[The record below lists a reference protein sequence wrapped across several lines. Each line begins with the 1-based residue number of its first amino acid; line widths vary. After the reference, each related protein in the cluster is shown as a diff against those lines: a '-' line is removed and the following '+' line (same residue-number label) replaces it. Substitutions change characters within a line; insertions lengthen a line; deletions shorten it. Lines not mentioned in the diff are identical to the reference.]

1 MPKQIIVGGGL
12 SGGTSD
18 GGESHSDWV
27 GQMEKLPQ
35 SNGGV
40 PMKITSHMTGNNSEG
55 IEGGIDNKGIMSETQ
70 NDRKAKFAD
79 GHPGRGGIHRQY

>member
-1 MPKQIIVGGGL
+1 MPKINAGGAT
-12 SGGTSD
+12 GGTTD

-55 IEGGIDNKGIMSETQ
+55 IEGGIDIKGT
-70 NDRKAKFAD
+70 
-79 GHPGRGGIHRQY
+79 PGYEKTDMHKR

>member
-12 SGGTSD
+12 SGGTTD

-27 GQMEKLPQ
+27 GTMEKMPQ
-35 SNGGV
+35 ANGGV

-55 IEGGIDNKGIMSETQ
+55 IEGGIDIKGT
-70 NDRKAKFAD
+70 
-79 GHPGRGGIHRQY
+79 PGYEKTDMHKR